1 MKQILSSMM
10 LFMLLLVGTS
20 AVQAQ
25 ETEKELT
32 REEKKRQCRQNW
44 TACSL
49 KRQNKR

>member
-25 ETEKELT
+25 ETEKELK
-32 REEKKRQCRQNW
+32 REEKNAMQAKLY
-44 TACSL
+44 SL
-49 KRQNKR
+49 LF